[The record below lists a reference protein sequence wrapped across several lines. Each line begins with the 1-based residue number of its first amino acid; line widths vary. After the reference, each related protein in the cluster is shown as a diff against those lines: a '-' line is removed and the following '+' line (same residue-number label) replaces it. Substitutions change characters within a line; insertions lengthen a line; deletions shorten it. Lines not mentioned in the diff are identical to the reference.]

1 MLVMFIMAF
10 FAWWYGK
17 GWQQVFSSLTPRLR
31 SVSSTFSVTQLSKTL
46 FAPWRRIVTYPGSSL
61 AEKFHALGDNLFS
74 RVIGFIVRLLVL
86 IAAFFTLVAVG
97 VVTIVEIIVWPLLPF
112 GVVGFIIAGLV

>member
-17 GWQQVFSSLTPRLR
+17 GWEQVFSSLTPRLR
-31 SVSSTFSVTQLSKTL
+31 AVSGTFSVTQLSKTL
-46 FAPWRRIVTYPGSSL
+46 FAPWRRIVTYPGNNL
-61 AEKFHALGDNLFS
+61 PEKLHALGDNLFS

-86 IAAFFTLVAVG
+86 LAATFTLV
-97 VVTIVEIIVWPLLPF
+97 IVALVSIIEMIVWPLLPL
-112 GVVGFIIAGLV
+112 GVVGFIVVGLV